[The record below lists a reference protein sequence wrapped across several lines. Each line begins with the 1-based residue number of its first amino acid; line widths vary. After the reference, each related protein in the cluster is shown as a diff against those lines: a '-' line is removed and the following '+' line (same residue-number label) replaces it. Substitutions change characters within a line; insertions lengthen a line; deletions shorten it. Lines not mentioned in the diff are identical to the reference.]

1 MAAPDFETLKKT
13 PLFDVHVAAGAR
25 MVDFGGWGLPVQYA
39 GILAEHNGVR
49 ERVGLFDVSH
59 MGEFLVE
66 GDGAEA
72 FLQRMSTNDVG
83 SLEDGQ
89 AHYSVALYETGGI
102 VDDLLVY
109 KRGPG
114 LYLVCVNAA
123 CIDKDWEWFS
133 SHHDA
138 ERDACTLV
146 NASDDFAQLAIQ
158 GRHAAAIVQ
167 ALTDEDVSQIGT
179 YRFTEGVAADTQA
192 IIARTGY
199 TGEDGFELFV
209 PPGAA
214 VHVWNAVMAAG
225 AQYGIQPVGLGARDT
240 LRLEAKYC
248 LYGNDI
254 TDKTTPLEA
263 RLNWIVKLDAGDFIG
278 RDVLLAQKENG
289 VPRRLVGFELRDR
302 GIARP
307 HYPVFLNG
315 EQIGEVSSGAHAP
328 SLGKPIGLCYLP
340 KGSTKAGTE
349 FEVQIRKKRVPAVV
363 VKTPFYKR
371 PY

>member
-1 MAAPDFETLKKT
+1 MALPDFDSLKKT

-25 MVDFGGWGLPVQYA
+25 MVDFGGWGMPVQYA

-49 ERVGLFDVSH
+49 SAVGLFDVSH

-72 FLQRMSTNDVG
+72 FLQRLTTNDV
-83 SLEDGQ
+83 SALVDGQ
-89 AHYSVALYETGGI
+89 AHYTVALYEHGGI

-109 KRGPG
+109 RRAEGV
-114 LYLVCVNAA
+114 YLVCVNAG
-123 CIDKDWEWFS
+123 CIDKDWDWFS
-133 SHHDA
+133 QHHDA
-138 ERDACTLV
+138 PRDDCTLV

-167 ALTDEDVSQIGT
+167 KLTDEDVSAIGT
-179 YRFTEGVAADTQA
+179 YRFTEGIAADTQA

-209 PPGAA
+209 PAGAA
-214 VHVWNAVMAAG
+214 EHVWTAVMEAG
-225 AQYGIQPVGLGARDT
+225 AEFGLQPIGLGARDT

-254 TDKTTPLEA
+254 TDQTSPLEA
-263 RLNWIVKLDAGDFIG
+263 RLAWIVKLDKGDFIG
-278 RDVLLAQKENG
+278 RDALLVQQAGG
-289 VPRRLVGFELRDR
+289 VSRRLVGFQLEER
-302 GIARP
+302 GVARP
-307 HYPVFLNG
+307 HYPVLVDG
-315 EQIGEVSSGAHAP
+315 EVVGEVSSGAHAP
-328 SLGKPIGLCYLP
+328 SLGTSIGLCYMP
-340 KGSTKAGTE
+340 AGSTKPGTR
-349 FEVQIRKKRVPAVV
+349 FEVQIRKNRVPAVV

>member
-1 MAAPDFETLKKT
+1 MAAPDFDSLKKT
-13 PLFDVHVAAGAR
+13 PLFAEHVAAGAR
-25 MVDFGGWGLPVQYA
+25 MVDFGGWGMPVQYT
-39 GILAEHNGVR
+39 GILAEHKAVR
-49 ERVGLFDVSH
+49 EQVGLFDVSH

-72 FLQRMSTNDVG
+72 FLQRMATNDV
-83 SLEDGQ
+83 SALVDGQ
-89 AHYSVALYETGGI
+89 AHYSVALYEHGGI
-102 VDDLLVY
+102 VDDLLIY
-109 KRGPG
+109 RRGQG

-123 CIDKDWEWFS
+123 CIDKDWAWFS
-133 SHHDA
+133 SHHDE
-138 ERDACTLV
+138 ERDGCTLV

-158 GRHAAAIVQ
+158 GRHAAAIVA

-179 YRFTEGVAADTQA
+179 YRFTEGVVADTQA

-209 PPGAA
+209 PAGAA
-214 VHVWNAVMAAG
+214 VHVWRAVLAAG
-225 AQYGIQPVGLGARDT
+225 EQFGIQPIGLGARDT

-254 TDKTTPLEA
+254 TDQTTPLEA
-263 RLNWIVKLDAGDFIG
+263 RLSWIVKLDAGDFIG
-278 RDVLLAQKENG
+278 RDALVAQKEAG
-289 VPRRLVGFELRDR
+289 VPRLLVGFELLER

-307 HYPVFLNG
+307 HHPVILDG
-315 EQIGEVSSGAHAP
+315 EQVGEVTSGVHAP
-328 SLGKPIGLCYLP
+328 SLGKSIGLCYLP
-340 KGSTKAGTE
+340 KDSSTTGTLFHVE
-349 FEVQIRKKRVPAVV
+349 IRNKRIPAVV